1 MSKIA
6 LSYSVFKAAGKQPF
20 EFMAYLRGCY
30 YNARMNTLIYPN
42 CKTVIHIDIDLLNEY
57 SEYFNDL
64 IQLFNAELYIY
75 YSEQPQLCRGML
87 RRINPQ
93 LFEKYDIIF
102 SRDLDSVTTYR
113 EAQCVQR
120 FISSGSLFHS
130 IMDNVAHSLPMMGGM
145 IGIKKEGW
153 QKYFSNIKTLNDL
166 VNGYDLSVHG
176 SDQALLMS
184 KIFPFIESEITS
196 DNLQKQEPNHLAL
209 QNVRSELWESNL
221 IIRHIGSAGINELEC
236 LRFFLRH
243 EKNEYSAFEKKH
255 SSILYWGAY

>member
-1 MSKIA
+1 
-6 LSYSVFKAAGKQPF
+6 
-20 EFMAYLRGCY
+20 
-30 YNARMNTLIYPN
+30 MNTLIYPD

-75 YSEQPQLCRGML
+75 YSENPELCRGMI

-93 LFEKYDIIF
+93 LFEKYDIVF

-120 FISSGSLFHS
+120 FIGSGSLFHS
-130 IMDNVAHSLPMMGGM
+130 IMDNSAHSLPMMGGM
-145 IGIKKEGW
+145 IGITKTGWVKHFQNKK
-153 QKYFSNIKTLNDL
+153 SLNDL
-166 VNGYDLSVHG
+166 VNGYDLSTHG
-176 SDQALLMS
+176 SDQALMMKKLYPVIS
-184 KIFPFIESEITS
+184 GELIT
-196 DNLQKQEPNHLAL
+196 DDLQKQDNNVNAL
-209 QNVRSELWESNL
+209 KNVRSELWESNL

-243 EKNEYSAFEKKH
+243 DKRTFSDFEKKH
-255 SSILYWGAY
+255 KSILYWAQYS